1 MRSSVASASKVT
13 VDVQLYGM
21 QRRTERLQLAIGT
34 IALAVAAMLFGSG
47 CPALMVPGLAY
58 QGYKYEHDKKSPSAS
73 STSAQEKKPTTSPQA
88 KIPDS
93 EIE

>member
-1 MRSSVASASKVT
+1 MR
-13 VDVQLYGM
+13 
-21 QRRTERLQLAIGT
+21 RLQRLLGT
-34 IALAVAAMLFGSG
+34 IALAVAAVLFGSG

-58 QGYKYEHDKKSPSAS
+58 QGYKYEHDKKQPEAS
-73 STSAQEKKPTTSPQA
+73 STSTQNKKPTPSRQA